1 MKKYLYYVGCILLI
15 VLICFSAIPAFAV
28 DGVEQSTDITDEE
41 VITEAASEE
50 IVTSVPSGE
59 IAEDILDIVENADTK
74 DQAILKIAEKLGI
87 TSAQAEDLIDSVI
100 ALGDEYLGDSSFWL
114 SLKTN
119 IQENMQF
126 WVTALVCFI
135 AVVAIIIG
143 AVVLLAKTN
152 PALRKALRA
161 VADALKIT
169 KESAAT
175 NSHTLGNIDRII
187 KEVKEQFEVF
197 LKETA
202 EKEDALRSTI
212 EEKDTY
218 IAELVE
224 RMVAV
229 EELNEAERKQMLSA
243 FANNLRILKLICD
256 RTPLPVSDKA
266 TIDLWCAKATQ
277 DLKNGLA
284 AEDIQKIEEMSA
296 MLDNVGG
303 QDGQA

>member
-1 MKKYLYYVGCILLI
+1 MKKYLYYVGCILLV
-15 VLICFSAIPAFAV
+15 VLICFSTIPAFAV

-41 VITEAASEE
+41 VITEATSEE

-277 DLKNGLA
+277 DLKSGLA